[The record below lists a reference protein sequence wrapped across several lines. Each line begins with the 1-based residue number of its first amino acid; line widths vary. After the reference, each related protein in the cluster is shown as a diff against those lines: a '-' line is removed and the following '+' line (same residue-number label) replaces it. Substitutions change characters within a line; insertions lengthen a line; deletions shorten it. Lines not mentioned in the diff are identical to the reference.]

1 MHNLLTEQ
9 GKFPLILESLSKV
22 QDTSWSSAEEAH
34 DHYELVYVKR
44 GSAVLTLPEN
54 SVNLLPGTVVIIK
67 PQHQHSFNIVSFD
80 CEFIA
85 LDFSF
90 EDTPLSSPVQI
101 SFKEQMDKLKWGTLI
116 PLTAGSRNDI
126 QNVFR
131 RLLKVCRLN
140 ETRDDFL
147 VYLLMLE
154 LFVYLSR
161 ALVSGRRSRF
171 SSGGMNVSDA
181 MQSAKDYIIKNY
193 DKSISLA
200 DVAKHVY
207 LSESYLSHCFKKH
220 FGTSPKNFLMQVR
233 IVAAKD
239 LLVKTDMKTSNVA
252 LSVGFLSQQRF
263 NDIFKKAE
271 GITPLQYRKAYKDS
285 VAN

>member
-1 MHNLLTEQ
+1 MDNLLTEQ

-22 QDTSWSSAEEAH
+22 QDTSWSSTEETH

-44 GSAVLTLPEN
+44 GSAVLTLEDD
-54 SVNLLPGTVVIIK
+54 SVNLLPGMVVIIK
-67 PQHQHSFNIVSFD
+67 PQYQHSFNIVSFD
-80 CEFIA
+80 CEFIVIS
-85 LDFSF
+85 FSF
-90 EDTPLSSPVQI
+90 EETPLSTPAQI
-101 SFKEQMDKLKWGTLI
+101 NFKEQMNKLGWGTLI
-116 PLTAGSRNDI
+116 PLTAGSKNDI

-131 RLLKVCRLN
+131 RLMKVRRLN
-140 ETRDDFL
+140 EVKDDFL

-161 ALVSGRRSRF
+161 AMLSGRRGKF

-193 DKSISLA
+193 DKSICLA

-239 LLVKTDMKTSNVA
+239 LLVKTDMKTLNVA

-263 NDIFKKAE
+263 NDIFKKTE